1 MDNNN
6 LGYSRRKAIEELVRG
21 HDHAKQLRSVINGSC
36 SDDRSATPFAE
47 KLVKE
52 VLMSFTNS
60 LLFLNNTTTSEPH
73 DASDVQ
79 VWDSPKSEDSQES
92 NCKTSTVKE
101 RRGCYKRRRT
111 EQTWE
116 KESEAPID
124 DGYQW
129 RKYGQ
134 KEILNAK
141 FPRNYFRC
149 THKFDQGCQATKQVQ
164 KVQEDPIL
172 FKTTYYG
179 IHTCKNLS
187 NPEII
192 LDPMSPSTSS
202 KFLSFDNSFP
212 TPSNQECPFFSSS
225 FPSSVV
231 KRECKEEVPPS
242 TSSNDYLISSELT
255 FDSSPRHHVTLSS
268 TLDSEYKSEDLDV
281 LYDHAHLDDVL
292 NPSLNFDNF
301 SCFDV

>member
-1 MDNNN
+1 MEN
-6 LGYSRRKAIEELVRG
+6 LGGSSRRKAIEELLRG
-21 HDHAKQLRSVINGSC
+21 RDSAQQLKSVINGTY
-36 SDDRSATPFAE
+36 DDGSATPFAQQ
-47 KLVKE
+47 LVKE

-60 LLFLNNTTTSEPH
+60 LLFLHNNPTSESH
-73 DASDVQ
+73 HVFNVQ

-92 NCKTSTVKE
+92 NCKSSTIKE
-101 RRGCYKRRRT
+101 PRGCYKRRRT

-124 DGYQW
+124 DGHHW

-141 FPRNYFRC
+141 FPRNYYRC

-164 KVQEDPIL
+164 RVQEEPIL

-179 IHTCKNLS
+179 HHTCKNLA
-187 NPEII
+187 NPDII
-192 LDPMSPSTSS
+192 LDPMSPSSSS
-202 KFLSFDNSFP
+202 KFLSFDNSFS
-212 TPSNQECPFFSSS
+212 TPSKQECPFLSSS
-225 FPSSVV
+225 NNFPSSSSV

-242 TSSNDYLISSELT
+242 ISSNDYLISSDLT

-268 TLDSEYKSEDLDV
+268 TLDSEYKSVDISDV
-281 LYDHAHLDDVL
+281 LYDSAQLDFVFEPFL
-292 NPSLNFDNF
+292 EIR
-301 SCFDV
+301 